1 MNTPTPR
8 KDNRVPQL
16 ENLRIAIVGLGY
28 VGLPLAVEFGKRYPT
43 IGYDIRAGRIAELRA
58 GRDSTLEVEP
68 ELLAQADR
76 LRFTDALDELR
87 DCNVYIVTVPTPIDA
102 AKRPDLTPL
111 IRASEAI
118 GTLLKPGDTVI
129 YESTVFPGCTEEVC
143 VPILARVSG
152 LRYEAAPD
160 GPHSPASDGMGWG
173 EGGSPSPRPNTFAI
187 GYSPERINPGDK
199 AHRVTSI
206 LKVTSGSSPA
216 TAEFVDALYASIIT
230 AGTHRAPSIK
240 VAEAAKVIEN
250 TQRDLNIALI
260 NDLAI
265 LFGKLGI
272 DTLDVLEAAGTKWNF
287 LPFRP
292 GLVGGHCISVDP
304 YYLTHKAQEVGHHP
318 QVILAGRRTNDG
330 MGGYVADQT
339 IKLMLRRG
347 INPVQARILIL
358 GLAFKE
364 NCPDLR
370 NTRVVDIVAALRD
383 YSAQVDVFD
392 PWVDAEEAQR
402 EYGIRPIATPEQ
414 GAYDAIVLAVAHDVF
429 ARMGGT
435 GVRNLLS
442 ARGGIVYDV
451 KHLLPREMVDGRL

>member
-1 MNTPTPR
+1 M
-8 KDNRVPQL
+8 QL
-16 ENLRIAIVGLGY
+16 EQRVASCRIAIVGLGY

-43 IGYDIRAGRIAELRA
+43 IGFDVNAARIAELQE
-58 GRDSTLEVEP
+58 GRDRTLEVEP
-68 ELLAQADR
+68 ELLALADR
-76 LRFTDALDELR
+76 LVFVDAIQGIA

-111 IRASEAI
+111 ATASEAI
-118 GTLLKPGDTVI
+118 GSVLKHGDVVV
-129 YESTVFPGCTEEVC
+129 YESTVYPGCTEEVC
-143 VPILARVSG
+143 VPILERASG
-152 LRYEAAPD
+152 LRFNQD
-160 GPHSPASDGMGWG
+160 FHC
-173 EGGSPSPRPNTFAI
+173 

-206 LKVTSGSSPA
+206 LKVTSGS
-216 TAEFVDALYASIIT
+216 TAQTADFVDALYASIIT
-230 AGTHRAPSIK
+230 AGTHQAPSIK

-250 TQRDLNIALI
+250 TQRDLNIALV

-330 MGGYVADQT
+330 MGGHIADQVLR
-339 IKLMLRRG
+339 LMVRKG
-347 INPVQARILIL
+347 INPVAARVLVL

-370 NTRVVDIVAALRD
+370 NSRVVDIVHAFR
-383 YSAQVDVFD
+383 SFGMQVDVHD
-392 PWVDAEEAQR
+392 PWVDAAQAEH
-402 EYGIRPIATPEQ
+402 EYGLVPIGEPPA
-414 GAYDAIVLAVAHDVF
+414 GAYDAVVVAVAHRQF
-429 ARMGGT
+429 AELGAA
-435 GVRNLLS
+435 GVR
-442 ARGGIVYDV
+442 AFGKPECVVYDV
-451 KHLLPREMVDGRL
+451 KYVLPRDAVDGRL